1 MGAVTQYCWMENIW
15 QRLENEMF
23 KLRLQKNDTRVE
35 WIEGPLENSF
45 TSVRK
50 INRTYGKGNVSETDT
65 LAKAK
70 KKIEIILRKIR
81 YKNKIK

>member
-1 MGAVTQYCWMENIW
+1 MTQYCWMKNIW

-35 WIEGPLENSF
+35 WIKRPLENSF
-45 TSVRK
+45 ASVRK
-50 INRTYGKGNVSETDT
+50 INRIYGKGNIAEPDT

-70 KKIEIILRKIR
+70 KNLKIKNTFIN
-81 YKNKIK
+81 KNKV